1 MGQVVRKKGCLNDIQ
16 AALLLFDSRLERK
29 CLLFRLKS
37 PTEGGHQED
46 AES

>member
-16 AALLLFDSRLERK
+16 AAFLLLDSRLERK
-29 CLLFRLKS
+29 CLLFRLECPAES
-37 PTEGGHQED
+37 GHQED